1 MVQRNTYF
9 SSNYTAQ
16 DSKEELSVR
25 GKWLS
30 LSVWGGGERP
40 GSQWSGLSVVA
51 HTFSLGAQEAEA
63 GQPGLHAECPARQ
76 NSTVKVCLKEN

>member
-1 MVQRNTYF
+1 M
-9 SSNYTAQ
+9 S
-16 DSKEELSVR
+16 R
-25 GKWLS
+25 GTWLS

-76 NSTVKVCLKEN
+76 NSTVKVCLKENLKKKKRKEVCS

>member
-1 MVQRNTYF
+1 MSR
-9 SSNYTAQ
+9 
-16 DSKEELSVR
+16 E
-25 GKWLS
+25 KWLS

-51 HTFSLGAQEAEA
+51 HTFSFGAQEAEAEA

-76 NSTVKVCLKEN
+76 SSMVKVCL